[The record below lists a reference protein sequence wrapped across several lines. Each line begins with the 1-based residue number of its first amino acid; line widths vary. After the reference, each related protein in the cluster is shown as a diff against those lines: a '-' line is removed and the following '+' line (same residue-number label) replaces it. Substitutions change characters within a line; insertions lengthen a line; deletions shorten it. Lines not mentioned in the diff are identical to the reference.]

1 MRRPILGLALAA
13 GLVISGCQPAPPPTK
28 PLVVATIYP
37 LWEFSRQ
44 VAGDRAD
51 VVALVPPGVEPHD
64 WEPAP
69 RDVSQIQRAT
79 VFVHTGT
86 EMDHW
91 AEKLLADLTGRRG
104 VVVNTRGGLR
114 LLTVGGVTDP
124 HVWLDPAL
132 ARAQVQ
138 AIAAG
143 LEQADPEGRAT
154 YTENARAFAA
164 KLDAL
169 DQAFAAGLRECA
181 RREVVTSHAA
191 FGYLARRYRL
201 TQVPVM
207 GLSPEAEPSPADLA
221 AIVRTARRFKVTHVF
236 FETLVSPRLA
246 ETLSREIGAT
256 PLPLNPIEGVSPA
269 ETAAGIGY
277 LELMRANLAN
287 LRVALGC
294 R

>member
-1 MRRPILGLALAA
+1 MTRRALSLALALLALA
-13 GLVISGCQPAPPPTK
+13 GCAPAAPPAK

-51 VVALVPPGVEPHD
+51 VVSLVPAGVEPHD

-69 RDVSQIQRAT
+69 RDVSQIRRAA

-86 EMDHW
+86 GLDGW

-104 VVVNTRGGLR
+104 VVVNARGGLSV
-114 LLTVGGVTDP
+114 LTEGGITDP
-124 HVWLDPAL
+124 HVWLDPTL
-132 ARAQVQ
+132 ARVQVL
-138 AIAAG
+138 AIAGG
-143 LEQADPEGRAT
+143 LEQADPAGRAV
-154 YTENARAFAA
+154 YAENAKAFVAR
-164 KLDAL
+164 LDAL
-169 DQAFAAGLRECA
+169 DLEYAAGLADCA

-191 FGYLARRYRL
+191 FAYLARRYRL
-201 TQVPVM
+201 TQVPIM
-207 GLSPEAEPSPADLA
+207 GISPEAEPSPADLA
-221 AIVRTARRFKVTHVF
+221 AIVRTARRLKVTHVF
-236 FETLVSPRLA
+236 YETLVSPRLA

-269 ETAAGIGY
+269 EAAAGIGY

-287 LRVALGC
+287 LRTALGC